1 MKKIIYYILLAL
13 VSFFSMTHTSCISS
27 EETNYMQAID
37 NAYALEPYKEY
48 RLAPGD
54 IITCFI
60 TCSDREFSFTFN
72 SVIAGGN
79 SSTTGKALTVY
90 EDGTV
95 IIPFFGTVKVSGQ
108 TLQEAEAA
116 IQKKMQESIVDAQVK
131 ISLANNFF
139 YILSDNKRGSFYV
152 YKDNMTIYQAL
163 AISGQTTET
172 MDISK
177 VSIVRKDIQGNSVV
191 KTFDLR
197 SQNVIQSEYYY
208 IQPNDVIYFPTNKNA
223 FFNITSLG
231 SFFTTIM
238 TPLTFLLFAAT
249 YKF

>member
-1 MKKIIYYILLAL
+1 MLN
-13 VSFFSMTHTSCISS
+13 SCIST
-27 EETNYMQAID
+27 EETNYLQAI
-37 NAYALEPYKEY
+37 NTTYAMQPYKEY
-48 RLAPGD
+48 KLSPGD
-54 IITCFI
+54 LITCYI
-60 TCSDREFSFTFN
+60 TCNDKDFSYTFN
-72 SVIAGGN
+72 NVIN
-79 SSTTGKALTVY
+79 SGVSSNSGKTLTVY

-95 IIPFFGTVKVSGQ
+95 IIPFFGTVKVSGL
-108 TLQEAEAA
+108 TIQESEIA
-116 IQKKMQESIVDAQVK
+116 IQKKMQESIGDAQVVV
-131 ISLANNFF
+131 SLSNNFF
-139 YILSDNKRGSFYV
+139 YILSENKRGSYYV

-177 VSIVRKDIQGNSVV
+177 VNIVRKDIQGNSVV

-197 SQNVIQSEYYY
+197 SQDVIQSEYYY

-231 SFFTTIM
+231 SFFTTVM

>member
-1 MKKIIYYILLAL
+1 
-13 VSFFSMTHTSCISS
+13 
-27 EETNYMQAID
+27 MQ
-37 NAYALEPYKEY
+37 PYKEY
-48 RLAPGD
+48 KLSPGD

-60 TCSDREFSFTFN
+60 TCSDKEFSLTFN
-72 SVIAGGN
+72 NVIN
-79 SSTTGKALTVY
+79 SGVSSNTGKILTIY
-90 EDGTV
+90 EDGTI
-95 IIPFFGTVKVSGQ
+95 IIPFFGTVKISGL
-108 TLQEAEAA
+108 TIQESEIA
-116 IQKKMQESIVDAQVK
+116 IQKKMQESIADAQVVV
-131 ISLANNFF
+131 SLSNNFF
-139 YILSDNKRGSFYV
+139 YILSENKRGSYYV

-177 VSIVRKDIQGNSVV
+177 VNIIRKDIQGNSVV

-197 SQNVIQSEYYY
+197 SQDVIQSEYYY

-231 SFFTTIM
+231 SFFTTVM